1 MAIEPKYERLVS
13 SERKKLGVTQ
23 SVIECCLPANDSNEI
38 KKVMCANAKSFILN
52 SEAQNGEVVFN
63 GNVNFQVIYENE
75 NGEFNGLDY
84 TADFKDKFLNDEINM
99 LSTPVVTSSVVD
111 VNTSISGQ
119 DVKVVAIVEITV
131 EIIKNTENN
140 SLMLVSGDNVYYNT
154 DTIKVSNFIGVLLSK
169 FENGYDIEIKDN
181 VLKVL
186 EVTCSPYI
194 ETVIPQEKFAK
205 VVGGANIDICY
216 VSSGETNMLR
226 THQTKV
232 TFTEEVA
239 LEQLTEKSC
248 VQSYLNINNSLI
260 KITTNIDVDYAV
272 VNLNLPYE
280 YAGYA
285 FNEREVEVVN
295 DIFSTENFLR
305 VNTESFNTVKCGG
318 KLNLESKVSGS
329 VESDDKSYDEVLG
342 TCCNTVTIAT
352 SFIEMGNLILEGVA
366 STTVLYFNKE
376 TNSTYSTVVEMPFSL
391 SEPANDLTE
400 NFMPVVNVSLGEI
413 TAKIKRGRDLEV
425 SATLFVY
432 TDFYSVNPEAVITDI
447 SVLEDKPECEA
458 VLTIYVVKTG
468 ETIWDIA
475 KQLNVNPDSLL
486 EQNPQV
492 LLPLVGGEKFIVY
505 RQREMQF

>member
-1 MAIEPKYERLVS
+1 
-13 SERKKLGVTQ
+13 
-23 SVIECCLPANDSNEI
+23 
-38 KKVMCANAKSFILN
+38 
-52 SEAQNGEVVFN
+52 
-63 GNVNFQVIYENE
+63 
-75 NGEFNGLDY
+75 
-84 TADFKDKFLNDEINM
+84 
-99 LSTPVVTSSVVD
+99 
-111 VNTSISGQ
+111 
-119 DVKVVAIVEITV
+119 
-131 EIIKNTENN
+131 
-140 SLMLVSGDNVYYNT
+140 MLVNGDNVYYNT

-181 VLKVL
+181 VLKGL

-280 YAGYA
+280 YIGYA

>member
-1 MAIEPKYERLVS
+1 MAIQPKYERVVS

-23 SVIECCLPANDSNEI
+23 SVIECRLPANDSNEI
-38 KKVMCANAKSFILN
+38 KKVMCANAKSFIIN
-52 SEAQNGEVVFN
+52 SEVGNGEVNFN
-63 GNVNFQVIYENE
+63 GNVNFQVIYESE

-84 TADFKDKFLNDEINM
+84 TADFKDKFLNSEINM
-99 LSTPVVTSSVVD
+99 LSVPVITCSVVD
-111 VNTSISGQ
+111 VNTAVNGQ
-119 DVKVVAIVEITV
+119 DVKVVAIVEICV
-131 EIIKNTENN
+131 EVIKNTESN
-140 SLMLVSGDNVYYNT
+140 SLVAVAGDNVFYNT
-154 DTIKVSNFIGVLLSK
+154 DTIKVSNFIGVLLNK

-186 EVTCSPYI
+186 EVSCSPYI
-194 ETVIPQEKFAK
+194 ESVVSEDKFAK

-216 VSSGETNMLR
+216 VSSGEPNMLR

-232 TFTEEVA
+232 SFAEEVA
-239 LEQLTEKSC
+239 LDGLTENSC
-248 VQSYLNINNSLI
+248 VQSFLNINNSLI

-280 YAGYA
+280 YVGYA
-285 FNEREVEVVN
+285 FNEREIEIVN
-295 DIFSTENFLR
+295 DLFSTENFLK
-305 VNTESFNTVKCGG
+305 VNTESFNTIKCGG

-329 VESDDKSYDEVLG
+329 IENEDRSYDEVLG
-342 TCCNTVTIAT
+342 TCCNTVTLAT
-352 SFIEMGNLILEGVA
+352 SFVEDGNLILEGVA

-391 SEPANDLTE
+391 TEPVKNLTE
-400 NFMPVVNVSLGEI
+400 NYVPIVNVSLGEI
-413 TAKIKRGRDLEV
+413 TAKIKRGKDLEV

-432 TDFYSVNPEAVITDI
+432 SDFYLINPEAVITEV

-458 VLTIYVVKTG
+458 VLTIYVVKAG

-486 EQNPQV
+486 EQNPQI
-492 LLPLVGGEKFIVY
+492 LLPLIGGEKLIVY
-505 RQREMQF
+505 RQQEMLF